1 MKKNL
6 TEPVFISPGAN
17 IDAAETA
24 GRFGIDADRAADY
37 VPDGEGA
44 ELNFRMMGEAAAASR
59 ECGAVPAVCPDEI
72 REDMKERGN
81 PQPPGGHQGCPGD
94 GGCNFPVPVLLRR
107 LLRRL

>member
-24 GRFGIDADRAADY
+24 GRLGNDADRAADY
-37 VPDGEGA
+37 VPSSKGT
-44 ELNFRMMGEAAAASR
+44 ELNFRMTREAAAASR

-72 REDMKERGN
+72 REDMKERG
-81 PQPPGGHQGCPGD
+81 G
-94 GGCNFPVPVLLRR
+94 RR
-107 LLRRL
+107 

>member
-37 VPDGEGA
+37 VPGSKGT
-44 ELNFRMMGEAAAASR
+44 ELNFRMMGETVATFR
-59 ECGAVPAVCPDEI
+59 ECGAVPTVCPDEI
-72 REDMKERGN
+72 REDMKERG
-81 PQPPGGHQGCPGD
+81 G
-94 GGCNFPVPVLLRR
+94 RR
-107 LLRRL
+107 